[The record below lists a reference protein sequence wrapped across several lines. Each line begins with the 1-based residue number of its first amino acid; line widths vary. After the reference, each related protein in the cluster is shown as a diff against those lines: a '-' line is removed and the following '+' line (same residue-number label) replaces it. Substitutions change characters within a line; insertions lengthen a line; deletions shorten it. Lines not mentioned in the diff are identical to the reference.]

1 MVDVAPPAPLAS
13 HRPLPRPARAVRIY
27 SGRMTPEEERS
38 SDLLDVALRDEIELV
53 SDLVVAASGSPR
65 HFTPAEVDEL
75 LGIGEDAC
83 ADATTGPDS
92 PATAEASLPGI
103 PDAPGVVVGD
113 VAAQSGD

>member
-1 MVDVAPPAPLAS
+1 
-13 HRPLPRPARAVRIY
+13 
-27 SGRMTPEEERS
+27 MTPEEERS

-83 ADATTGPDS
+83 VDATASDS
-92 PATAEASLPGI
+92 AAAAGASLP
-103 PDAPGVVVGD
+103 DAPEEPSEVVGD
-113 VAAQSGD
+113 AAVSQGD

>member
-1 MVDVAPPAPLAS
+1 
-13 HRPLPRPARAVRIY
+13 
-27 SGRMTPEEERS
+27 MTPEEERS

-83 ADATTGPDS
+83 LDAAMSPD
-92 PATAEASLPGI
+92 PAATAGASLPGI
-103 PDAPGVVVGD
+103 PEAPGSVVGD
-113 VAAQSGD
+113 SAARRAE

>member
-1 MVDVAPPAPLAS
+1 
-13 HRPLPRPARAVRIY
+13 
-27 SGRMTPEEERS
+27 MTPEEERS

-83 ADATTGPDS
+83 ADAASAPD
-92 PATAEASLPGI
+92 PAAAAGGSLPGI
-103 PDAPGVVVGD
+103 PEAPGSVVGD
-113 VAAQSGD
+113 AAARQDD